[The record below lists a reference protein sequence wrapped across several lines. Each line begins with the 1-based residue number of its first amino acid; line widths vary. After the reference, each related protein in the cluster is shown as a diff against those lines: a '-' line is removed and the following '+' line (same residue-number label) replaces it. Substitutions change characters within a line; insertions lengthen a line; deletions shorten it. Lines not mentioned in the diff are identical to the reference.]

1 MKTVNSDHEGCVGVA
16 SEVLRKKVL
25 TQTEF
30 DMNDDSV
37 ANVGNCC

>member
-16 SEVLRKKVL
+16 DEIYLPKFQEINRIY
-25 TQTEF
+25 
-30 DMNDDSV
+30 MNDISV